1 MFADLIFSLST
12 VTPIF
17 VVLAVGYLLR
27 RRGEITED
35 FASTANRLLF
45 RYIMPI
51 KLAGDL
57 WQLDVRRGYP
67 PSEALFISLGIIANA
82 ALAWLVAR
90 LGRMPRRQIGTF
102 VQGTFRGNY
111 VYIGLTLLQAILG
124 YVDPKAPLAVVFTIT
139 LYNLI
144 AVPMLLWSNG
154 DGDEGRKLS
163 PGGRLLAILR
173 GLVTNP
179 LLIGIVIG
187 AVLSLIRLPLPTVVA
202 RSLSFF
208 SNFATPLAL
217 LAIGASFKFDVP
229 REERAW
235 SLVAALL
242 KLVVVPL
249 GVIAAAWALG
259 MRGHDLI
266 LLYVIFGVPTAVN
279 SYAMVSE
286 MHGDSGLAAS
296 IILYT
301 TVLSVFSSTAF
312 VFAFRTL
319 GWI

>member
-1 MFADLIFSLST
+1 MFADLVFSLET

-27 RRGEITED
+27 RRGEISED
-35 FASTANRLLF
+35 FARTANRLLF

-67 PSEALFISLGIIANA
+67 LAEALFISLGIIANA

-90 LGRMPRRQIGTF
+90 LGGMPRRQIGTF
-102 VQGTFRGNY
+102 VQGSFRGNY

-124 YVDPKAPLAVVFTIT
+124 YVDPKAPLAVIFTIT

-144 AVPMLLWSNG
+144 AVPMLLWSNA
-154 DGDEGRKLS
+154 DSDIDAKL
-163 PGGRLLAILR
+163 GLGARLLAILR
-173 GLVTNP
+173 GLFTNP

-187 AVLSLIRLPLPTVVA
+187 AALSLIRMPLPSVVA

-208 SNFATPLAL
+208 SSFATPLAL
-217 LAIGASFKFDVP
+217 IAIGASFKFDVP
-229 REERAW
+229 RQERAW

-249 GVIAAAWALG
+249 GVIAVAWAVG

-266 LLYVIFGVPTAVN
+266 LLYVVFGVPTAVN
-279 SYAMVSE
+279 SYPMVSE
-286 MHGDSGLAAS
+286 MCGDTGLAAS

-301 TVLSVFSSTAF
+301 TVLSVVSSTAF
-312 VFAFRTL
+312 VFAFRSL

>member
-1 MFADLIFSLST
+1 MFADLLFSLGT

-27 RRGEITED
+27 RRGEISED
-35 FASTANRLLF
+35 FARTANRLLF

-57 WQLDVRRGYP
+57 WQLDVRQGYP

-90 LGRMPRRQIGTF
+90 LGRMERRQIGTF
-102 VQGTFRGNY
+102 VQGCFRGNY

-124 YVDPKAPLAVVFTIT
+124 YVDPRAPLAVVFTIT

-144 AVPMLLWSNG
+144 AVPMLLWSNADR
-154 DGDEGRKLS
+154 DGGVNL
-163 PGGRLLAILR
+163 GLGAGVILR
-173 GLVTNP
+173 GLATNP
-179 LLIGIVIG
+179 LLIGIVVG
-187 AVLSLIRLPLPTVVA
+187 AVLSLIQLPLPSVVA

-229 REERAW
+229 RGERAW

-242 KLVVVPL
+242 KLVVVPF

-266 LLYVIFGVPTAVN
+266 LLYVVFGVPTAVN

-312 VFAFRTL
+312 VFAFRSL